1 MNLFL
6 EAVGFGL
13 VSAAILAVGAVGF
26 TVQFGVTNVFNLA
39 YGDLMTCGAFVA
51 YFVSQHHFSIWVGML
66 AAAVVVA
73 LGSVALNRAVYAP
86 LLRRGTGLFAMVIV
100 AISMGLIIQN
110 LLLAW
115 LGPGVFSYPILVSGT
130 HHVAGMVFTSTQLW
144 LIAIAV
150 AAMLAFHLLL
160 RYTKLGRAMRAV
172 AADKALARSAGV
184 PVDRVTDVAWLLSG
198 ALCGIA
204 GVALVVN
211 ISTLTVTTGSGFLV
225 VMIAAAAVG
234 GVGQPYGAMLG
245 AIVVGVVSS
254 IAATYLNPVYE
265 QVSAFVLLGLVL
277 LIRPSGIVRT
287 FTVDRAVT

>member
-1 MNLFL
+1 MSLFL

-51 YFVSQHHFSIWVGML
+51 YLVVRHGFSIWLGML
-66 AAAVVVA
+66 AAAVAVA
-73 LGSVALNRAVYAP
+73 LGSVTLNRAVYAP

-100 AISMGLIIQN
+100 TISMGLIIQN

-115 LGPGVFSYPILVSGT
+115 LGPGVFSYPILGGGT
-130 HHVAGMVFTSTQLW
+130 HHIAGMVFTATQLW

-150 AAMLAFHLLL
+150 AAMLAFHGLL
-160 RYTKLGRAMRAV
+160 RFTKLGRAMRAV
-172 AADKALARSAGV
+172 AADKTLARSSGV
-184 PVDRVTDVAWLLSG
+184 PVGRVTDFAWLLSG

-204 GVALVVN
+204 GVALVMN

-245 AIVVGVVSS
+245 AIIVGVVSS

-287 FTVDRAVT
+287 FTADRAVT

>member
-1 MNLFL
+1 MSLFL

-13 VSAAILAVGAVGF
+13 VSAAILAMGAVGF

-51 YFVSQHHFSIWVGML
+51 YFVTQHHFSVWAGML

-73 LGSVALNRAVYAP
+73 AASVALNRAVYAP

-100 AISMGLIIQN
+100 TISMGLIIQN

-115 LGPGVFSYPILVSGT
+115 LGPGVFSYPVPGGGT
-130 HHVAGMVFTSTQLW
+130 HHIAGMVFTATQLW
-144 LIAIAV
+144 LIVIAI
-150 AAMLAFHLLL
+150 AAMLAFHGLL
-160 RYTKLGRAMRAV
+160 RFTKLGRAMRAV
-172 AADKALARSAGV
+172 AADKTLARSSGV
-184 PVDRVTDVAWLLSG
+184 PVSRVTDFAWLLSG

-204 GVALVVN
+204 GVALVMN

-245 AIVVGVVSS
+245 AVVVGIVSS
-254 IAATYLNPVYE
+254 VAAGYLNPVYE
-265 QVSAFVLLGLVL
+265 QLSAFVLLGLVL

-287 FTVDRAVT
+287 LAADRAVA